1 MRSGV
6 SKESPEKVVLHFSKQ
21 HLLKG
26 YLADFDSTA
35 PLLTVYP
42 ASLDPAA
49 PPVPVNVHDLK
60 AIFYVR
66 SFEGNPDYREETLV
80 GGREWPALR
89 IMKVRFRDG
98 ETLAGYVTDYDP
110 EALGFWLSPIDP
122 GSNNARVF
130 ILNASVVDVW
140 EVTHRNAAPQHK
152 R

>member
-1 MRSGV
+1 V
-6 SKESPEKVVLHFSKQ
+6 NEKPAEKVVLHFSKQ

-26 YLADFDSTA
+26 YLADFNSTA

-42 ASLDPAA
+42 AGPDPAA
-49 PPVPVNVHDLK
+49 APVPVNVHDLK

-98 ETLAGYVTDYDP
+98 ETLAGYVSDYDP
-110 EALGFWLSPIDP
+110 EALGFWLSPIDLN
-122 GSNNARVF
+122 SNNARVF
-130 ILNASVVDVW
+130 VLNASVVDVW
-140 EVTHRNAAPQHK
+140 EVPHRSAVPRDK